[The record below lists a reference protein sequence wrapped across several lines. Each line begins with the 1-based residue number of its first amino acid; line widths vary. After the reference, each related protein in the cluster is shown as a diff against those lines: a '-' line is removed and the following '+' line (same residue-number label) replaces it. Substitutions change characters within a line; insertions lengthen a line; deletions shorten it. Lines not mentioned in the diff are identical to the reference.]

1 MVKIYFKGSPTVTK
15 YAGDGITC
23 YQGEELLV
31 TEEKKTQLWR
41 DHRDWFETPDEK
53 KAREKAEEMRIPK
66 PVKEEPKAVEPV
78 KVEER
83 PKKKKVE
90 KKEVEEKPEDV
101 EEKE

>member
-66 PVKEEPKAVEPV
+66 PVKE
-78 KVEER
+78 
-83 PKKKKVE
+83 
-90 KKEVEEKPEDV
+90 
-101 EEKE
+101 